1 MSTDMQSLREEIGR
15 DQWLAAAAA
24 GMVADR
30 VPLDEID
37 TEALEALSEM
47 IRQELLDRDL
57 RTAKTEF
64 PQLPF

>member
-1 MSTDMQSLREEIGR
+1 MSTDMQSLREELSR
-15 DQWLAAAAA
+15 DSWLAAAAA

-47 IRQELLDRDL
+47 IRQELLDRDA
-57 RTAKTEF
+57 RTARVDI